1 MKPTIRKILAAALL
15 AVCLISSAKV
25 LAQWMAQGE
34 GNDSYA
40 NAAAIAQSAT
50 LAATVSAPAG
60 TAPPVTESPTQPTVP
75 PEPVWIPAPVEDED
89 PNLAALSSIDLNAL
103 REVNPDVVGWIFL
116 PNSLINYPLMQ
127 GDDNTFYLEHTWE
140 GVENPY
146 GSIFLET
153 RNSPDL
159 TDFNTILYG
168 HNMLN
173 GSMFAGLSYFAYQW
187 HWDWNRYVYLVTD
200 AGILRYEVFSSYT
213 ADVDS
218 ATYGLSFQQPET
230 REEFIAIAVEN
241 SQIDT
246 GITPAITD
254 RIITLSTCTGLG
266 YESRRVVH
274 AYLKMIP
281 SE

>member
-1 MKPTIRKILAAALL
+1 MKPHIRKILVSLL
-15 AVCLISSAKV
+15 LVLCLISTAKV
-25 LAQWMAQGE
+25 LTQWMATEE
-34 GNDSYA
+34 GDDSYA

-50 LAATVSAPAG
+50 LATTVPAE
-60 TAPPVTESPTQPTVP
+60 TEPVTEATEAPTES
-75 PEPVWIPAPVEDED
+75 PEPVWIPAPVEEED
-89 PNLAALSSIDLNAL
+89 PNFATLSSIDLHAL

-116 PNSLINYPLMQ
+116 PNSMINYPLMQ
-127 GDDNTFYLEHTWE
+127 GDDNQFYLEHTWE
-140 GVENPY
+140 GVPNFY

-153 RNSPDL
+153 RNNPDL
-159 TDFNTILYG
+159 TDFNTIIYG

-187 HWDWNRYVYLVTD
+187 HWDWNRYVYIVTD
-200 AGILRYEVFSSYT
+200 DGILRYEVFSSYA

-230 REEFIAIAVEN
+230 RENFIRLTLEN
-241 SQIDT
+241 SEIAT
-246 GITPAITD
+246 AITPASTD

-274 AYLKMIP
+274 AVLKMIP
-281 SE
+281 DQ

>member
-1 MKPTIRKILAAALL
+1 MKPHIRKILVSLL
-15 AVCLISSAKV
+15 LVLCLISTAKV
-25 LAQWMAQGE
+25 LTQWMATEE
-34 GNDSYA
+34 GDDSYA

-50 LAATVSAPAG
+50 LATTVPAE
-60 TAPPVTESPTQPTVP
+60 TEPVTEATEAPTES
-75 PEPVWIPAPVEDED
+75 PEPVWIPAPVEEED
-89 PNLAALSSIDLNAL
+89 PNFATLSSIDLHAL

-116 PNSLINYPLMQ
+116 PNSMINYPLMQ
-127 GDDNTFYLEHTWE
+127 GDDNQFYLEHTWE
-140 GVENPY
+140 GNENPY

-153 RNSPDL
+153 RNNPDL
-159 TDFNTILYG
+159 TDFNTIIYG

-187 HWDWNRYVYLVTD
+187 HWDWNRYVYIVTD
-200 AGILRYEVFSSYT
+200 DGILRYEVFSSYA

-230 REEFIAIAVEN
+230 RENFIRLALEN
-241 SQIDT
+241 SEIAT
-246 GITPAITD
+246 AITPASTD

-274 AYLKMIP
+274 AVLKMIP
-281 SE
+281 DQ